1 MNQAPPT
8 PVALL
13 DELTAALAH
22 LDHTR
27 ARLESL
33 REWARS
39 ETARA
44 NTQEARALLERTV
57 PQHLRETPLPVAE
70 TTAAGRCFRQVTS
83 ILNR

>member
-1 MNQAPPT
+1 MANTPPT

-57 PQHLRETPLPVAE
+57 PENLRETPPPVE